1 MTERTIK
8 KKFDPSKYGLHFCP
22 ECKGAGKFFDQ
33 DKRVSVCNVCGGFG
47 FIKKEENNVS
57 DQKGVNEVHI
67 SDLDESGE

>member
-1 MTERTIK
+1 MEEGAPHK
-8 KKFDPSKYGLHFCP
+8 KKYQNVGSKNCP
-22 ECKGAGKFFDQ
+22 KCKGASKFFDQ